1 MTAIMQVVANI
12 FYATWFVWPFV
23 FVFGLGYGIKS
34 LLKTQGVCPVGLV
47 LASIALLLM
56 LVGLLSPAIAG

>member
-1 MTAIMQVVANI
+1 MAMILQVVANI

-34 LLKTQGVCPVGLV
+34 LLKIDSVCPLGLV
-47 LASIALLLM
+47 LASVSLILILA
-56 LVGLLSPAIAG
+56 GLLYPAIA